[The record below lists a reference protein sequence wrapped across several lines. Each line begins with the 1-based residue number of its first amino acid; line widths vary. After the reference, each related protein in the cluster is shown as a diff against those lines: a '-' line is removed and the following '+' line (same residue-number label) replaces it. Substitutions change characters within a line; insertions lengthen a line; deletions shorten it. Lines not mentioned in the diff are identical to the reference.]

1 MYTVTGCLCH
11 NACGVAMS
19 VATTMTTMTRDENE
33 HDDKIVHRPFPHR
46 PSILTYSKSPSHASR
61 SKIRSF

>member
-33 HDDKIVHRPFPHR
+33 QNCAPPV
-46 PSILTYSKSPSHASR
+46 SPSSEH
-61 SKIRSF
+61 FNTQ